1 MQRMLNTQK
10 MLNNWW
16 HQILKETDN
25 QNMDKQFCNSLV
37 SSQTITKIQ
46 HRS

>member
-1 MQRMLNTQK
+1 MQRTLNTQQ

-25 QNMDKQFCNSLV
+25 QNIDE
-37 SSQTITKIQ
+37 
-46 HRS
+46 